1 MKYKKIAIASAFI
14 LAALTPQIQAQEQY
28 KDWLGVTSDDWSD
41 SSNWESGY
49 IPGTDP
55 ALDTARIYNSDISSD
70 PTPNN
75 TALKTGSVSLNRV
88 WLGNSNEVNE
98 SGVLTVESGTTLTT
112 AGDFI
117 LENNSSLTSSGAIS
131 VGNGNGMI
139 VRDNANVTLNSGST
153 LNTIN
158 LNDNSTAT
166 LEAGSTVTLI
176 KNINNSAQLTL
187 NNIYTGNMFNGS
199 SSSLIING
207 AVNGNVF
214 AASDSSITVNG
225 TLNGNFGI
233 GSTSMQYIGANGTV
247 NGAVEIADDDKMT
260 VAGNVN
266 GRFFIKSTSQV
277 IIEPTANILSNH
289 NNSWIYNT
297 PSVTWNVGA
306 DGSVAT
312 LKTSRLEQ
320 NAGQYDGEWRYDNSA
335 VDMVVDLTDCV
346 VYGSNITLQLV
357 SGIQN
362 EATFASNVTFLVN
375 GADVTADF
383 AWDGAGTGSFT
394 GALANPDPDADG
406 DGLAD
411 SVETGTGI
419 FVDATDT
426 GTDPNLIDT
435 DGDGLSDAAETGTGI
450 YVSVTDTGTNP
461 NLLDSDSD
469 NLSDDAETGTGVYVS
484 ATDTGTDPNAADSDS
499 DGMSDYDE
507 VQYLGLNPNVDSTSL
522 ISTLPST
529 GGGIEQSVY
538 DAAVA
543 AQATA
548 ETALANAREARTG
561 STVID
566 VANDVATITLTV
578 EQTSD
583 VSDWSSAA
591 TSDHDI
597 QLSAPAGASFYRFT
611 IPE

>member
-1 MKYKKIAIASAFI
+1 MIHKKLTIASAFL
-14 LAALTPQIQAQEQY
+14 LAALTPQLQAQY
-28 KDWLGVTSDDWSD
+28 YDWLGTTSDDWSD
-41 SSNWESGY
+41 SSNWQDGATL
-49 IPGTDP
+49 GAD
-55 ALDTARIYNSDISSD
+55 DTARIFNSDISSD

-75 TALKTGSVSLNRV
+75 TVLKTGDSVTLTRV
-88 WLGNSNEVNE
+88 WIGNSNDANE
-98 SGVLTVESGTTLTT
+98 SGVLTVESGASLSTS
-112 AGDFI
+112 GDFV
-117 LENNSSLTSSGAIS
+117 LENNSTLTSSGAIS

-139 VRDNANVTLNSGST
+139 LRDNSNLTLMDGGTLNKI
-153 LNTIN
+153 L
-158 LNDNSTAT
+158 LEQNSTAT
-166 LEAGSTVTLI
+166 LEAGSSVTTI
-176 KNINNSAQLTL
+176 SNINNSAQLTL
-187 NNIYTGNMFNGS
+187 NTSYTGNMFNGS
-199 SSSLIING
+199 DSSLIVNG
-207 AVNGNVF
+207 TVNGNVF
-214 AASDSSITVNG
+214 AASNSSITVNG
-225 TLNGNFGI
+225 TLNGNFGNA
-233 GSTSMQYIGANGTV
+233 STSMQNIGANGTV
-247 NGAVEIADDDKMT
+247 NGAVEIDNDDQMT
-260 VAGNVN
+260 VAGSVN
-266 GRFFIKSTSQV
+266 GRFFIKSSAQV
-277 IIEPTANILSNH
+277 TIEPTANVLSNH

-297 PSVTWNVGA
+297 PSVTWKVGA
-306 DGSVAT
+306 DGSIAT

-362 EATFASNVTFLVN
+362 EATFASNVTFLLN

-469 NLSDDAETGTGVYVS
+469 GLSDDAETGTGVYVS
-484 ATDTGTDPNAADSDS
+484 ATDTGSDPNATDSDA
-499 DGMSDYDE
+499 DGMSDFDE
-507 VQYLGLNPNVDSTSL
+507 IQYMGLNPNVDSTSL
-522 ISTLPST
+522 IGTLPST

-548 ETALANAREARTG
+548 ETALANAREARPG

-566 VANDVATITLTV
+566 VADDLADITLRV

-583 VSDWSSAA
+583 VSDWSSAT
-591 TSDHDI
+591 TSDHTI

>member
-1 MKYKKIAIASAFI
+1 MKHKKLTITAASL
-14 LAALTPQIQAQEQY
+14 LAALTTQVQADFF
-28 KDWLGVTSDDWSD
+28 DWLGETSDDWSD
-41 SSNWESGY
+41 NSNWQGGNGVEGY
-49 IPGTDP
+49 
-55 ALDTARIYNSDISSD
+55 TARIYNSDISSD

-75 TALKTGSVSLNRV
+75 TVLKTGANATLTRV
-88 WLGNSNEVNE
+88 WIGNSQDTNE
-98 SGVLTVESGTTLTT
+98 SGVLTVESGATLTT
-112 AGDFI
+112 TGDFVV
-117 LENNSSLTSSGAIS
+117 ENNSTLTSSGAIS

-139 VRDNANVTLNSGST
+139 VRDSGNVTLNSGAT
-153 LNTIN
+153 LNKIT
-158 LNDNSTAT
+158 LGDNSTAT
-166 LEAGSTVTLI
+166 LEAGSTVTTIQNLA
-176 KNINNSAQLTL
+176 NSAQLTL
-187 NNIYTGNMFNGS
+187 NTTYTGN
-199 SSSLIING
+199 L
-207 AVNGNVF
+207 F
-214 AASDSSITVNG
+214 ANSDSSITVNG
-225 TLNGNFGI
+225 TLDGNFGI
-233 GSTSMQYIGANGTV
+233 NSPTMQHIGVNGTV
-247 NGAVEIADDDKMT
+247 NGAVELDNVDQMT
-260 VAGNVN
+260 VAGSVN
-266 GRFFIKSTSQV
+266 GRFFIKSTAQV
-277 IIEPTANILSNH
+277 IIESTANVLSNH

-306 DGSVAT
+306 DGSIGT
-312 LKTSRLEQ
+312 LRTNRGSGDYT
-320 NAGQYDGEWRYDNSA
+320 AEWRYDVTA

-346 VYGSNITLQLV
+346 VYATPLTLQLV

-362 EATFASNVTFLVN
+362 EATFASNVTFLQD

-426 GTDPNLIDT
+426 GTDPNLTDT

-469 NLSDDAETGTGVYVS
+469 SLSDDAETGTGVYVS
-484 ATDTGTDPNAADSDS
+484 ATDTGTDPNVADSDS

-507 VQYLGLNPNVDSTSL
+507 VQYLGLDPNADSTSL

-543 AQATA
+543 AQTTA

-583 VSDWSSAA
+583 ISDWSSA
-591 TSDHDI
+591 TSSDHDI
-597 QLSAPAGASFYRFT
+597 ELSAPAGSSFYRFT
-611 IPE
+611 YPDE